1 MKQPDRTE
9 RSSPFGDGKRME
21 VKFEV
26 KISCSHLFDYLVHF
40 TYLSLQ
46 GLIGVLA
53 GAFFMVQYFLS
64 FKLMYLAVGLIIL
77 GYLPVSLF
85 LKAKQQSLNP
95 VFKEPLHYRM
105 TEEGVYV
112 SQGEEEQ
119 MQKWEDMYKAGA
131 TIGSV
136 LLYTAK
142 RSAAIFPKR
151 QLQKQDVYEK
161 VVEMISTHMPPKKV
175 NIR

>member
-1 MKQPDRTE
+1 M
-9 RSSPFGDGKRME
+9 
-21 VKFEV
+21 
-26 KISCSHLFDYLVHF
+26 
-40 TYLSLQ
+40 
-46 GLIGVLA
+46 
-53 GAFFMVQYFLS
+53 S
-64 FKLMYLAVGLIIL
+64 FQLMYLAVAIVIL
-77 GYLPVSLF
+77 CYLPVSLF

-95 VFKEPLHYRM
+95 VFKQPLHYRM
-105 TEEGVYV
+105 TDEGVFV

-119 MQKWEDMYKAGA
+119 MQKWEDMYKAGS

-142 RSAAIFPKR
+142 RSASIFPKK

>member
-1 MKQPDRTE
+1 MARQTE
-9 RSSPFGDGKRME
+9 RRLPFGRWKCME

-53 GAFFMVQYFLS
+53 GAFFMVQYFMS

-119 MQKWEDMYKAGA
+119 MQKWEDMYKAGS

-142 RSAAIFPKR
+142 RSASIFPKG
-151 QLQKQDVYEK
+151 QLKKQDVYEK

>member
-1 MKQPDRTE
+1 
-9 RSSPFGDGKRME
+9 ME

-53 GAFFMVQYFLS
+53 GAFFMVQYFMS

-119 MQKWEDMYKAGA
+119 MQKWEDMYKAGS

-142 RSAAIFPKR
+142 RKMR
-151 QLQKQDVYEK
+151 V
-161 VVEMISTHMPPKKV
+161 
-175 NIR
+175 

>member
-1 MKQPDRTE
+1 
-9 RSSPFGDGKRME
+9 ME
-21 VKFEV
+21 VEFDV
-26 KISCSHLFDYLVHF
+26 KISCGNLYDYLVHY

-46 GLIGVLA
+46 GIIGVLA
-53 GAFFMVQYFLS
+53 GVFFLAEYFMS
-64 FKLMYLAVGLIIL
+64 FQLMYLAVAVIIL
-77 GYLPVSLF
+77 AYLPISLY

-105 TEEGVYV
+105 TDEGVFV

-119 MQKWEDMYKAGA
+119 MQKWEDMYKAGS
-131 TIGSV
+131 TISSV

-142 RSAAIFPKR
+142 RNASIFPKK

-161 VVEMISTHMPPKKV
+161 TIEMISTHMPPKKV